1 MKAMEKKPSVNHRV
15 SRHGLFCVAR
25 SPAAHVQHKR
35 IGQILRNNTIQ
46 AKLTI
51 GQPNDKYEQEAD
63 RVAEQVMSMP
73 EPKPQRQQVSRNNV
87 SKERTGL
94 QRSIATPEIQ
104 RMCPEC
110 EEELQREPMEEE
122 EALQTKSLA
131 KQITPLLQRQQ
142 EPQREE
148 ELLQNKSGL
157 NATPEVSPEIESAI
171 QSLPN
176 RGQAIPKTLRS
187 FMEPH
192 FAADFSGVRLHTDAH
207 ANKLARA
214 TKAQA
219 FTVGSNI
226 VFGAGHY
233 APETERGRRLLAH
246 ELTHVVQQGAQ
257 RTPSASARIQ
267 RLGDLSQRPASLDAR
282 CPVPPGSPGVP
293 SEIFEFGRNVR
304 QLSSPDRAKI
314 ANVVMNWH
322 ASGGTATVRVD
333 GFASDRGGDRHNWE
347 LSCGRAEAV
356 VAELEYPSGGGAG
369 IPSTFIT
376 IFAHGETGEFGSVE
390 RNRRVTLVI
399 SGGLPPI
406 PKCGPEVADWYERQ
420 VNAATTDAAVLGIQT
435 DIAAADAIARANG
448 TTAHE
453 VAEGGA
459 AAAVVAQQMSM
470 ASSGTPAP
478 PPTPTAAT
486 QIAAGTAAGLSAAS
500 ALVSHPIDAV
510 RIGILIDRAA
520 NNWRALVNHGA
531 RYDFKAHTM
540 RMPTTTNCPDTGCR
554 NSVTM
559 CHGAGVGPGASNC
572 YLTDLPGNFF
582 YAQIGR
588 FVGWSERTLQLGSQ
602 LAQLTGSGTWD
613 TPQDTAAINL
623 GYSLPIPMTSAA
635 LCSVLPG
642 ARSRLNSRANC
653 EDCSEPTT
661 APIR

>member
-1 MKAMEKKPSVNHRV
+1 MKAMEKKPSVSHWN
-15 SRHGLFCVAR
+15 SRHGLPCIAR
-25 SPAAHVQHKR
+25 SQTAHVQHKQ

-46 AKLTI
+46 AKLSI
-51 GQPNDKYEQEAD
+51 GQANDKYEQEAD

-73 EPKPQRQQVSRNNV
+73 EPKTQRQEVSRNNV

-94 QRSIATPEIQ
+94 QRSIVTVDIQ

-131 KQITPLLQRQQ
+131 DQITPLVQRQQ
-142 EPQREE
+142 EPQQEE
-148 ELLQNKSGL
+148 ELLQNKSEL

-171 QSLPN
+171 QLLPN
-176 RGQAIPKTLRS
+176 GGQPMPKTLRS

-192 FAADFSGVRLHTDAH
+192 FGADFSGVHLHTDAH
-207 ANKLARA
+207 AHKLARA

-226 VFGAGHY
+226 VFGTGHY
-233 APETERGRRLLAH
+233 APGTERGRRLLAH

-257 RTPSASARIQ
+257 RSSPASARIQ
-267 RLGDLSQRPASLDAR
+267 RLGDLTRRPASLDAR
-282 CPVPPGSPGVP
+282 CPVPPGSPGIP

-304 QLSSPDRAKI
+304 LLASPDRARI
-314 ANVVMNWH
+314 TNVVINWH
-322 ASGGTATVRVD
+322 ATGGTAAVRVD
-333 GFASDRGGDRHNWE
+333 GFASDRGGDKHNWE
-347 LSCGRAEAV
+347 LSCARAEAV
-356 VAELEYPSGGGAG
+356 VAELEYPSDGSAG
-369 IPSTFIT
+369 IPGTFIT
-376 IFAHGETGEFGSVE
+376 IFAHGETDEFGSVE
-390 RNRRVTLVI
+390 RNRLVTLTI
-399 SGGLPPI
+399 SGGIPPI
-406 PKCGPEVADWYERQ
+406 PKCGPEVADWYARQ
-420 VNAATTDAAVLGIQT
+420 VTAATTDVAVLGIRA

-459 AAAVVAQQMSM
+459 AAAVVAQQLSMS
-470 ASSGTPAP
+470 SSGTPAP
-478 PPTPTAAT
+478 PPTPAAAT
-486 QIAAGTAAGLSAAS
+486 EIAVGTIAGLTATR
-500 ALVSHPIDAV
+500 ALASHPIDAV
-510 RIGILIDRAA
+510 RIGILINRAA

-540 RMPTTTNCPDTGCR
+540 RSPTTTNCPDTGCR
-554 NSVTM
+554 NSVTI

-588 FVGWSERTLQLGSQ
+588 FAGWSERTLQLGSQ
-602 LAQLTGSGTWD
+602 LAQLTGTGTWD
-613 TPQDTAAINL
+613 TPQDTAAIHL
-623 GYSLPIPMTSAA
+623 GFSLPIPMTSAD